1 MTLLAG
7 SFGFLDPYLTITV
20 DKAVQI
26 ENKVE
31 SKAVEFKKEIS
42 REPDNSSKYFKN
54 VDTVIAEG
62 KVINS
67 KSKTDKFT
75 TNEIKPVVKRET
87 KSDPNFKNV
96 ETVISNG
103 K

>member
-1 MTLLAG
+1 MGLLAG
-7 SFGFLDPYLTITV
+7 SFGFLDPYLTIIV
-20 DKAVQI
+20 DKSVQV

-31 SKAVEFKKEIS
+31 TKAVEFKKEIS
-42 REPDNSSKYFKN
+42 RGPDNSSKYFKN
-54 VDTVIAEG
+54 VDTVISQG
-62 KVINS
+62 RVINS

-75 TNEIKPVVKRET
+75 TNETKPVVRKVNR
-87 KSDPNFKNV
+87 SDPNFKNI